1 MLISRSD
8 QLTNEQVVFERQR
21 LIDRCMGKLELA
33 ERLVKILS
41 EGLPSDLLDLQSAMD
56 SGDIAKVASL
66 AHRMKGTAANMYA
79 ERLSNAAANLER
91 AARSSDLQVVADS
104 WLGLQQEIGVLME
117 ALKR

>member
-1 MLISRSD
+1 MISRSD
-8 QLTNEQVVFERQR
+8 QFTKEQVVFERQR

-33 ERLVKILS
+33 ERLVKILA
-41 EGLPSDLLDLQSAMD
+41 EGLPSDLINLQSAMD

-66 AHRMKGTAANMYA
+66 AHRMKGTAANMCA

-91 AARSSDLQVVADS
+91 AARSSDLEFASGS
-104 WLGLQQEIGVLME
+104 WLGVQQEISVLLE